1 MFDTLTG
8 SLFERITRLAR
19 ARWGLSLTE
28 RKFSLV
34 QNRLTSHLRKSGGTI
49 EEWVQRIE
57 KSPSESDMLLF
68 FDILSTN
75 VTSFFRDSTHFDFL
89 ERELWTPLAR
99 SQRTAAGRKIRFWS
113 AACSTGAEPYSIAMQ
128 ALELLPPEQ
137 RWDVKVIGSDL
148 SSKALAAARAGVF
161 PESQLAGLS
170 PERRKRWL
178 TPSPKSSEPEW
189 SIRPEVRALVEFR
202 QHNLMDPPHAIGGPF
217 DCIMLRNCMIY
228 FDRET
233 REEVVHRMHSML
245 KPSAWLIVGS
255 AETLSSLKVPF
266 KTTAASI
273 YTKE

>member
-99 SQRTAAGRKIRFWS
+99 GPRTAAGRKIRFWS
-113 AACSTGAEPYSIAMQ
+113 AACSTGAEPYSIAMGREGHRQRPLEQGACCCSRWSISRESTRRSLARTAQ
-128 ALELLPPEQ
+128 ALAHAVAE
-137 RWDVKVIGSDL
+137 I
-148 SSKALAAARAGVF
+148 
-161 PESQLAGLS
+161 
-170 PERRKRWL
+170 
-178 TPSPKSSEPEW
+178 
-189 SIRPEVRALVEFR
+189 FR
-202 QHNLMDPPHAIGGPF
+202 
-217 DCIMLRNCMIY
+217 
-228 FDRET
+228 T
-233 REEVVHRMHSML
+233 
-245 KPSAWLIVGS
+245 
-255 AETLSSLKVPF
+255 
-266 KTTAASI
+266 
-273 YTKE
+273 